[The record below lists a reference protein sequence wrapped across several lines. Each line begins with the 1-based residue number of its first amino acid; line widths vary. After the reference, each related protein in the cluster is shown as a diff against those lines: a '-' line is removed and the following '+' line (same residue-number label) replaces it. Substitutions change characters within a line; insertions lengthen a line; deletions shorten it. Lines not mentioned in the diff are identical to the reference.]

1 MNIKLY
7 KLANISRKINK
18 SIPQTAVLDLDGTL
32 KEDCNLL
39 EPSVTIQSATVPDVN
54 YAYIASFGRY
64 YYVAPPV
71 CINTNVWRLDMHVDV
86 LKTYASGIMSA
97 PCIVAKSA
105 DTFNMYLNDS
115 NYKCYQDPYIF
126 SERFPQGFD
135 LSSSRFVVTLFG
147 DYVQA
152 T

>member
-18 SIPQTAVLDLDGTL
+18 VIPQTAVLDLGGTL

-39 EPSVTIQSATVPDVN
+39 EPSVTIESATVPDVN
-54 YAYIASFGRY
+54 YAYIPDFGRY

-135 LSSSRFVVTLFG
+135 LSNSHFVVTLFG
-147 DYVQA
+147 DYVQS